1 MNSIFPKI
9 GIVGTGAM
17 GRGIA
22 QIAAQ
27 AGAHV
32 LLFDMAADAAI
43 KAREALIATW
53 AKLLEKGRLSEA
65 QVAQFTALLQ
75 PCAALAEFKACGLVI
90 EAVVEKLDVKQSL
103 FKQLETIVSP
113 ECVLATNTSSLSVTA
128 IAAALAKPD
137 RFAGYHFFNPV
148 PLMKVVEVIAGLK
161 TSDAVSSELMKFSRQ
176 MGHTP
181 VMASDTPGF
190 IVNHAGRGYG
200 TEALRIA
207 GEGISDFATIDAILK
222 DQVGFKLGPFELM
235 DLTGLDVSH
244 PVMESVYRQYFDEP
258 RYRPSVI
265 TAQRLAGGVLGRKTK
280 AGFYDYSEQKQPIA
294 SIESA
299 QNAINSIA
307 DSRSEWPPVWVS
319 PNAARRMQLL
329 ELLHKLGAKIE
340 TGQSPSLH
348 ALTIVAPLG
357 WDVTTVAVFER
368 YDPARTV
375 GIDMLI
381 DDAATRRRVI
391 MGNPAVR
398 ADMLAAAAEIFSK
411 DGKPVSTIRDSA
423 GFVSQRV
430 VATIVNIACDMCQQQ
445 ICTPQDLDTAV
456 QLGLGYP
463 TGPLA
468 MGNGVGGASVLEVLV
483 NMQTVYGDPRYRAS
497 PWLRRRGALG
507 LSLLHVEA

>member
-1 MNSIFPKI
+1 
-9 GIVGTGAM
+9 M

-27 AGAHV
+27 AGAQV
-32 LLFDMAADAAI
+32 LLFDAAPDAAN
-43 KAREALIATW
+43 KAREALISTW
-53 AKLLEKGRLSEA
+53 EKLVAKGKLPPEQAARFAS
-65 QVAQFTALLQ
+65 QLQ
-75 PCAALAEFKACGLVI
+75 PCTNLDALSGCDLVI
-90 EAVVEKLDVKQSL
+90 EAIVEKLDVKQSL
-103 FKQLETIVSP
+103 FKQLEQCVSDQ
-113 ECVLATNTSSLSVTA
+113 CVLATNTSSLSVTA
-128 IAAALAKPD
+128 IAAALARPE
-137 RFAGYHFFNPV
+137 RFVGYHFFNPV

-161 TSDAVSSELMKFSRQ
+161 TDASVADRMMELSRQ

-200 TEALRIA
+200 TEALRIV
-207 GEGISDFATIDAILK
+207 GEGVADFSTIDSILR

-244 PVMESVYRQYFDEP
+244 PVMESVYHQYFEEP

-280 AGFYDYSEQKQPIA
+280 AGFYDYSEDKPSVSAAKSAKNATDLIA
-294 SIESA
+294 IDA
-299 QNAINSIA
+299 TDA
-307 DSRSEWPPVWVS
+307 PPVWVS
-319 PNAARRMQLL
+319 PNAARRKQLL
-329 ELLHKLGAKIE
+329 ELLVKLGAKLE
-340 TGQSPSLH
+340 TGQSPSLQ

-375 GIDMLI
+375 GIDLLF
-381 DDAATRRRVI
+381 DDAITKRRVI

-398 ADMLAAAAEIFSK
+398 PDMLAFAAELFAR
-411 DGKPVSTIRDSA
+411 DGKPVSIIRDSA
-423 GFVSQRV
+423 GFVTQRV
-430 VATIVNIACDMCQQQ
+430 VATIVNIATDMCQQQ

-463 TGPLA
+463 IGPLA
-468 MGNGVGGASVLEVLV
+468 MGNAVGGASILEVLV

-507 LSLLHVEA
+507 LSLLHTEA